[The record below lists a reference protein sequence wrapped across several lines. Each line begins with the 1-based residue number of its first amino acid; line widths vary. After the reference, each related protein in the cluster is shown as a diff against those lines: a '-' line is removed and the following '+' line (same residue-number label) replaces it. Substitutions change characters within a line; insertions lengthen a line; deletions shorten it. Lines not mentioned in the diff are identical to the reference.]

1 MLLSGGERRGNSVR
15 FCRDDG
21 QLGFRVKADVYKGRS
36 CCYWLLDGGRIRTML
51 LVSLLLGK
59 ATLCLL
65 SQLVFFLL
73 LFLLQSKVTFNT
85 VDLQDRVCVVSS
97 ASRSTAG
104 VPDFYLD
111 RRV

>member
-1 MLLSGGERRGNSVR
+1 MLLSGGECRGNSVR
-15 FCRDDG
+15 VCGDHG
-21 QLGFRVKADVYKGRS
+21 QLGFRVEADVYKGCSR
-36 CCYWLLDGGRIRTML
+36 CYRLLYGGWIGAIL
-51 LVSLLLGK
+51 LAPLLLGK

-73 LFLLQSKVTFNT
+73 LLLLQSKVTFNAA
-85 VDLQDRVCVVSS
+85 DLRDRVCVVSS

-104 VPDFYLD
+104 VPGFYLD